1 MARDTGFPATDAE
14 FDFARQRRRASL
26 SKLSKWMLGQS
37 ADVNSILP
45 FDEVVSALGRRE
57 ERQVGLRV
65 IDVDDIVGSVDR
77 TRDFDHRFRPTT
89 SRTRERWE
97 RLAVAQRRGEAIPP
111 IDVYQVGNM
120 YFVVDGH
127 HRVSIAR
134 AVGMKN
140 IEAYV
145 TEIRTKLSPEGVHRR
160 GDIVKKDLRR
170 LFVERVPL
178 AQPDRGKVK
187 VTDPW
192 DYPKL
197 AEAVEAWGFRY
208 MQQQHAFFDRQTIA
222 KRWFD
227 EEYTQIVEMGRD
239 CGVHMDKTDA
249 ELYMW
254 LTNERYRMI
263 RSHRW
268 DENVARELV
277 AKSMG
282 RKTKV
287 APGAQRRRRS

>member
-1 MARDTGFPATDAE
+1 MARDTGFPAADAE

-26 SKLSKWMLGQS
+26 SKLSRWMLGQS

-45 FDEVVSALGRRE
+45 FDEVVSALGKRE

-65 IDVDDIVGSVDR
+65 IPIDRVVGSVDR
-77 TRDFDHRFRPTT
+77 TRDFDYRFRPTT
-89 SRTRERWE
+89 SRTRDRWQ
-97 RLAVAQRRGEAIPP
+97 RLAVAQRRGESIPP
-111 IDVYQVGNM
+111 IDVYQVGDM
-120 YFVVDGH
+120 YFVIDGH

-134 AVGMKN
+134 ALGMTD

-145 TEIRTKLSPEGVHRR
+145 TEIRTKLSPEGVQRR
-160 GDIVKKDLRR
+160 GDLLNKDLRR
-170 LFVERVPL
+170 VFLERVPL
-178 AQPDRGKVK
+178 APPIRGKVTL
-187 VTDPW
+187 TDPW
-192 DYPKL
+192 DYPGL

-208 MQQQHAFFDRQTIA
+208 MQREKVFYDRKQTA
-222 KRWFD
+222 QLWFD
-227 EEYTQIVEMGRD
+227 EEYTQVVEMGRD

-254 LTNERYRMI
+254 LTCERYRML

-268 DENVARELV
+268 DEQVARELV

-282 RKTKV
+282 RKAKT
-287 APGAQRRRRS
+287 GQGSHRRRR